1 MTSKRERTESGRS
14 ADDEVTEL
22 SFDEGPAPRFG
33 ELLPAAELKEEL
45 PPERVRTAGMSSGE
59 ALGPLATDDDL
70 SPETLFHE
78 EEDYE
83 LYGPERPTDQT
94 LQVVDASHIGGGFG
108 KDEAELAREEHP
120 GP

>member
-1 MTSKRERTESGRS
+1 MSTKHSESGR
-14 ADDEVTEL
+14 AAHDRVAEL
-22 SFDEGPAPRFG
+22 DFEDGPAPRAG
-33 ELLPAAELKEEL
+33 DPLLAAEREEL
-45 PPERVRTAGMSSGE
+45 TPERVRTAGMSSGE

-94 LQVVDASHIGGGFG
+94 LQVVDASRIGGGFG